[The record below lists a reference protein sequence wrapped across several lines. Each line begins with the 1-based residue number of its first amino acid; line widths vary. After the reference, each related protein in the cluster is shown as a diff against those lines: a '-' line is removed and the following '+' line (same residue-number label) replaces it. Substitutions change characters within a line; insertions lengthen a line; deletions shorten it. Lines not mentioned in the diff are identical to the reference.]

1 MSIEN
6 PETRVMKWE
15 RFEIII
21 EKKKIEGGGGREGEN
36 EKKGTYDICY
46 KVAKKRKLLQLQ
58 SQIEHNCQH
67 RQGELMTIVFLL
79 VHFKEK
85 MKLEFIFM

>member
-36 EKKGTYDICY
+36 EKKEHMIFATKSLKRENYCNC
-46 KVAKKRKLLQLQ
+46 KAK
-58 SQIEHNCQH
+58 
-67 RQGELMTIVFLL
+67 
-79 VHFKEK
+79 
-85 MKLEFIFM
+85 